1 MSRTRQL
8 HAASLPFVTR
18 ALRGGRKLRY
28 TAVALLLML
37 LSVLLGTWLALGDGP
52 LEHELRVGFKLERH
66 RHVQE
71 QLEYKIF
78 AHDEFDL
85 RELQA
90 AARQLGDDQALARIA
105 RDEFNPEVYAE
116 HRVHDRIRD
125 AFDTL
130 SRAGTISV
138 PATDPALPADIDA
151 LLARHNLPRHIYAR
165 GYTGWNDAE
174 TAEQLRH
181 IVAADLHP
189 AVVLYSSPLTASDA
203 LGVIGLVAGAMTML
217 LLMLFAPVLAG
228 TQMAQE
234 VHDNTLQPLTGTA
247 LSARDL
253 VLGLTLGPA
262 AVIALFAAPQII
274 LLLAA
279 ALAVG
284 HVLPALGMLAVSLVG
299 GAFLTALAQLV
310 GLALGRQRNAS
321 MLGVALVA
329 VLTPLTMIGA
339 VLAIE
344 LPSRAL
350 GVLALL
356 PQAAASHLLM
366 EGFVPAGESLR
377 AVGVGAHTLGE
388 ILFAVTLG
396 TLGMLCFAW
405 LGLKALE
412 RRVGE
417 LAPSALS
424 RGEALLGAIVSSL
437 LVTIANPW
445 NSHRSYDPGEFY
457 LLNLGVTL
465 VPMAILLMMRVPQQ
479 ETPTAMRRVPVGSL
493 LAEFAVGVA
502 AFFAISVACMGPEHL
517 HVLRSPIAFAYLLW
531 TIAVAGLLAIRVAAL
546 PMSLLAKLWAGVCMI
561 GVLVSFVHS
570 AEWAHHP
577 HSAATKI
584 FGFTAVSPVLGAL
597 QALLLVLIPVL
608 LLRALKRPAST
619 TPAAD

>member
-66 RHVQE
+66 RHLQE

-78 AHDEFDL
+78 AHDEYDL
-85 RELQA
+85 RELQGA
-90 AARQLGDDQALARIA
+90 VRSLTTTPNLQRISRDDLTPQG
-105 RDEFNPEVYAE
+105 YGE
-116 HRVHDRIRD
+116 HRVHDRIRN
-125 AFDTL
+125 AFD
-130 SRAGTISV
+130 SIRHAGNITV
-138 PATDPALPADIDA
+138 PAADPTLVRDAEA
-151 LLARHNLPRHIYAR
+151 LLARHDLPRHVYGR
-165 GYTGWNDAE
+165 GYTGWNDDE

-181 IVAADLHP
+181 IIAADLQP
-189 AVVLYSSPLTASDA
+189 AVVLYSSPLTARDA

-274 LLLAA
+274 VLLAA

-284 HVLPALGMLAVSLVG
+284 HVLPALGLLAVSLVG

-339 VLAIE
+339 VLALE
-344 LPSRAL
+344 LPERAL

-356 PQAAASHLLM
+356 PQAAAAHMLL
-366 EGFVPAGESLR
+366 EGFVPAGASLR
-377 AVGVGAHTLGE
+377 AADLGPNMLGD
-388 ILFAVTLG
+388 ILFSVAVG

-424 RGEALLGAIVSSL
+424 RGEALLGALVSSI

-445 NSHRSYDPGEFY
+445 NHARSYDPGEFY
-457 LLNLGVTL
+457 LLNLGLTL
-465 VPMAILLMMRVPQQ
+465 VPLAVLLMMRVPQP
-479 ETPTAMRRVPVGSL
+479 ETPTAMRRIPVGSL
-493 LAEFAVGVA
+493 LAEFAAGVA
-502 AFFAISVACMGPEHL
+502 ASLAISVACMGPEHL
-517 HVLRSPIAFAYLLW
+517 DVLRSPVSLAYLLW
-531 TIAVAGLLAIRVAAL
+531 TLAVAGLLAIRVAAL
-546 PMSLLAKLWAGVCMI
+546 PMSLLAKLWAGVCSI
-561 GVLVSFVHS
+561 GLLVSFVHC

-577 HSAATKI
+577 NSSASKI
-584 FGFTAVSPVLGAL
+584 FGFSEVSPVLGAL
-597 QALLLVLIPVL
+597 QALLLVVIPVL
-608 LLRALKRPAST
+608 LVRALKRPAST